1 MKFHLIFTV
10 FFIFLVN
17 FWATAQEYSLEKP
30 SSKMSW
36 ESGDNA
42 YLSHSEFS
50 ETPIRVKVKKNNIPE
65 DSVVVHMTIVSKPDP
80 SGDFRFIKQDVTTGP
95 DGIAAFDYY
104 AGEISGTY
112 SLAAYV
118 DDGKAGQDFL
128 FYTVH
133 VRSNYWLWMLIF
145 GILGGLA
152 LFLTGINVMSDGL
165 RNALGQKL
173 QNILT
178 RSTNTTAKGIL
189 TGNLLTIVTQSSSAV
204 SVMLISFVESGL
216 MKFRQTIGVIMGAAL
231 GTTIT
236 IQLIAFR
243 FTDYALILVGIGF
256 IMEFLW
262 KKAIIRNIGHSL
274 LGIGLLFLG
283 LYIMG
288 ESLVPLKSYKPFYD
302 ALLTLENPLA
312 GVLAG
317 CIFTAITQS
326 SSMFIG
332 IIVILGGQGLLS
344 LEAAIPMLMG
354 SNLGTS
360 VTAIFAAANRSKEA
374 KKVAYAHTL
383 YRVAGILF
391 IIGWIGPFA
400 EIIRYIS
407 ISETTHSV
415 VEALPRQ
422 IANSHTIFYLIF
434 TLFAFP
440 WANLLAKLT
449 DKIMPGRDEPEYARL
464 EARYLDS
471 DLLGTP
477 AIALNL
483 ARKETARII
492 HLVQDML
499 NDILLPFLTKERTVL
514 SGIKKLE
521 TVINFLQQEIQNYAI
536 QLTRNNDN
544 EMIIRDAYNII
555 AVSKECEQIADII
568 YTNLLPRA
576 EKWVDNEAQFSHEGK
591 KEIILFQNESQ
602 QILLAVLKSFE
613 TNDPKAARKARK
625 SYKSIAKKAID
636 FEKSHYTRLK
646 EQNSHSLSSS
656 ETHIEL
662 IGMLNAISRHAAN
675 IARFIEKSEDED
687 AEGENGEML

>member
-1 MKFHLIFTV
+1 
-10 FFIFLVN
+10 
-17 FWATAQEYSLEKP
+17 
-30 SSKMSW
+30 
-36 ESGDNA
+36 
-42 YLSHSEFS
+42 
-50 ETPIRVKVKKNNIPE
+50 
-65 DSVVVHMTIVSKPDP
+65 
-80 SGDFRFIKQDVTTGP
+80 
-95 DGIAAFDYY
+95 
-104 AGEISGTY
+104 
-112 SLAAYV
+112 
-118 DDGKAGQDFL
+118 
-128 FYTVH
+128 
-133 VRSNYWLWMLIF
+133 
-145 GILGGLA
+145 
-152 LFLTGINVMSDGL
+152 
-165 RNALGQKL
+165 
-173 QNILT
+173 
-178 RSTNTTAKGIL
+178 
-189 TGNLLTIVTQSSSAV
+189 
-204 SVMLISFVESGL
+204 
-216 MKFRQTIGVIMGAAL
+216 
-231 GTTIT
+231 
-236 IQLIAFR
+236 
-243 FTDYALILVGIGF
+243 
-256 IMEFLW
+256 
-262 KKAIIRNIGHSL
+262 
-274 LGIGLLFLG
+274 
-283 LYIMG
+283 
-288 ESLVPLKSYKPFYD
+288 
-302 ALLTLENPLA
+302 
-312 GVLAG
+312 
-317 CIFTAITQS
+317 
-326 SSMFIG
+326 
-332 IIVILGGQGLLS
+332 
-344 LEAAIPMLMG
+344 
-354 SNLGTS
+354 
-360 VTAIFAAANRSKEA
+360 
-374 KKVAYAHTL
+374 
-383 YRVAGILF
+383 
-391 IIGWIGPFA
+391 
-400 EIIRYIS
+400 
-407 ISETTHSV
+407 
-415 VEALPRQ
+415 
-422 IANSHTIFYLIF
+422 
-434 TLFAFP
+434 
-440 WANLLAKLT
+440 
-449 DKIMPGRDEPEYARL
+449 MPGRDEPEYARL

>member
-216 MKFRQTIGVIMGAAL
+216 MNGCC
-231 GTTIT
+231 
-236 IQLIAFR
+236 
-243 FTDYALILVGIGF
+243 
-256 IMEFLW
+256 
-262 KKAIIRNIGHSL
+262 
-274 LGIGLLFLG
+274 
-283 LYIMG
+283 
-288 ESLVPLKSYKPFYD
+288 
-302 ALLTLENPLA
+302 A
-312 GVLAG
+312 GNYNHH
-317 CIFTAITQS
+317 TAYCFS
-326 SSMFIG
+326 
-332 IIVILGGQGLLS
+332 
-344 LEAAIPMLMG
+344 
-354 SNLGTS
+354 
-360 VTAIFAAANRSKEA
+360 
-374 KKVAYAHTL
+374 L
-383 YRVAGILF
+383 YRLRPDTRGYWFYHGI
-391 IIGWIGPFA
+391 
-400 EIIRYIS
+400 
-407 ISETTHSV
+407 SV
-415 VEALPRQ
+415 
-422 IANSHTIFYLIF
+422 
-434 TLFAFP
+434 
-440 WANLLAKLT
+440 
-449 DKIMPGRDEPEYARL
+449 
-464 EARYLDS
+464 
-471 DLLGTP
+471 
-477 AIALNL
+477 
-483 ARKETARII
+483 
-492 HLVQDML
+492 
-499 NDILLPFLTKERTVL
+499 
-514 SGIKKLE
+514 
-521 TVINFLQQEIQNYAI
+521 
-536 QLTRNNDN
+536 
-544 EMIIRDAYNII
+544 
-555 AVSKECEQIADII
+555 
-568 YTNLLPRA
+568 
-576 EKWVDNEAQFSHEGK
+576 
-591 KEIILFQNESQ
+591 
-602 QILLAVLKSFE
+602 
-613 TNDPKAARKARK
+613 
-625 SYKSIAKKAID
+625 
-636 FEKSHYTRLK
+636 EKSHHPKYWSFLARYRFAVSGTLYYGRESCSLEKLQAILRCLTDTR
-646 EQNSHSLSSS
+646 
-656 ETHIEL
+656 
-662 IGMLNAISRHAAN
+662 
-675 IARFIEKSEDED
+675 KSTGRRTGRLYFYCYY
-687 AEGENGEML
+687 AK